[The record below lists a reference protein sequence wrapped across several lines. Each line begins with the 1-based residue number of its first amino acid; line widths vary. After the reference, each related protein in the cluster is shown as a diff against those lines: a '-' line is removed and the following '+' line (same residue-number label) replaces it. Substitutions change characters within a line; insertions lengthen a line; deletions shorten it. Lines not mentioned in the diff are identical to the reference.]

1 MFESMPIKWFIDCWI
16 NRIPE
21 LRSINSYLKPS
32 NIRASMRNVQFTRIT
47 SEMTMNEGEGIR
59 AKITREY
66 ITIDLLKVKVLV
78 WLQISLNYV
87 LIYVC
92 ALKISFRTLTR
103 FNRFKKKLY
112 IKKGVHFMIFGR
124 QSAE

>member
-1 MFESMPIKWFIDCWI
+1 MFESTPIKWFIDCWI

-21 LRSINSYLKPS
+21 LLSINSYLKPS

-87 LIYVC
+87 LHEHSDYFKSKILMIY
-92 ALKISFRTLTR
+92 
-103 FNRFKKKLY
+103 
-112 IKKGVHFMIFGR
+112 
-124 QSAE
+124 